1 MKRIATALAAA
12 VSLTA
17 FASASAQAPNM
28 PATPAAA
35 AAAYV
40 DPVPMVYA
48 KIGFNPAELDR
59 AVRPGNDFDAFV
71 NGKWAKTASIPPQ
84 FPYYGVVTDLR
95 LGSDRDV
102 RKIVDELATSNPAPG
117 TLERRIGDSY
127 SAYLDT
133 AAINAAGLTPAK
145 PYLDSIAA
153 ANSVDALIELMGKP
167 GYPAPLGFGIGA
179 SHADP
184 DKYEVG
190 VGMGGLGLPDRDNY
204 LIDNPRNLEMRAKY
218 KALVGF
224 FLGKAGV
231 AQPAA
236 NAEAVYGFERQIAEI
251 SWDRALRRNPLLTD
265 HPMTGAQLITLGGDF
280 PIARFMAQNGL
291 TPTDNFNVSNI
302 LPTDAQATVA
312 GLTAEQRAKLGGGF
326 PAMLKLVRATPL
338 PTLKAWMAA
347 RFIAANADLLPSDLD
362 AANFGFYGQYLQGR
376 QVQRQ
381 RWERA
386 VAAVQ
391 GQLGEGIG
399 KIYVDR
405 HFPASSKAAMIE
417 LVSNLRAAQAANL
430 AALPW
435 MTPAT
440 RATARAKLDAISVK
454 IGYPDKFKTYDGL
467 TILPGQPLA
476 NRVATGDWNWHYD
489 LARLHG
495 PVDRAEWFMSP
506 QTVNA
511 YYNPSANEIVFPA
524 AYLQAPMFSPTA
536 DPAINYGA
544 IGATIGHEIGHG
556 FDDQGSRFGPTG
568 QLANW
573 WTPTDRKTF
582 DALTER
588 LIKQYDAFCP
598 LDDGKTCI
606 NGRLT
611 LGENI
616 GDLGGISMA
625 YKAYHIALKG
635 KKAPVIDGLTGDQR
649 FFISFAQHQRTLF
662 REAFQRQLMQTDPH
676 SPDKARINEVLRNFD
691 PWYQAFAV
699 KPGDK
704 LYLAPKDRVHIW

>member
-1 MKRIATALAAA
+1 MIRLATALAAA

-17 FASASAQAPNM
+17 FASASAQR
-28 PATPAAA
+28 ATPAATA
-35 AAAYV
+35 AASV
-40 DPVPMVYA
+40 DPMPMVFA
-48 KIGFNPAELDR
+48 KFGFNSAELDR
-59 AVRPGNDFDAFV
+59 TVRPGNDFDAFV
-71 NGKWAKTASIPPQ
+71 NGKWAATASIPPQ

-133 AAINAAGLTPAK
+133 AAIDAAGLAPAK

-153 ANSVDALIELMGKP
+153 ANSVDALIGLMGKP
-167 GYPAPLGFGIGA
+167 GYPAPLNFNIGA
-179 SHADP
+179 SNADP

-190 VGMGGLGLPDRDNY
+190 VGMGGIGLPDRDNY

-218 KALVGF
+218 KALVAV

-236 NAEAVYGFERQIAEI
+236 SAEAVYGFERQIAEI

-265 HPMTGAQLITLGGDF
+265 HPMTGAELIALAGDF
-280 PIARFMAQNGL
+280 PIARYMAQNGL
-291 TPTDNFNVSNI
+291 APSDKFNVANI
-302 LPTDAQATVA
+302 LPTDAQASAA

-338 PTLKAWMAA
+338 PTLKAWMAT
-347 RFIAANADLLPSDLD
+347 RFITANADLLPSDVD

-376 QVQRQ
+376 KVQRQ

-467 TILPGQPLA
+467 TIQPGQPLA

-495 PVDRAEWFMSP
+495 PVDRSEWFMSP

-649 FFISFAQHQRTLF
+649 FFISFAQHQRTLM
-662 REAFQRQLMQTDPH
+662 REAFERQIMQTDPH

-691 PWYQAFAV
+691 PWYKAFAV

>member
-1 MKRIATALAAA
+1 MIRLGFALAATA
-12 VSLTA
+12 SLFA
-17 FASASAQAPNM
+17 YASASAQTAPA
-28 PATPAAA
+28 PATTPAAA
-35 AAAYV
+35 AYV
-40 DPVPMVYA
+40 EPVPMKYSA
-48 KIGFNPAELDR
+48 IGFDPAELDR
-59 AVRPGNDFDAFV
+59 AVRPGNDFDAYV
-71 NGKWAKTASIPPQ
+71 NGKWAATASIPPQ

-133 AAINAAGLTPAK
+133 AAIDAAGLAPAK
-145 PYLDSIAA
+145 PYLDAIAA
-153 ANSVDALIELMGKP
+153 AASADALFELMGKP

-179 SHADP
+179 SNADP
-184 DKYEVG
+184 DKYEIS

-218 KALVGF
+218 KDLVAF
-224 FLGKAGV
+224 FLGKAGD
-231 AQPAA
+231 A
-236 NAEAVYGFERQIAEI
+236 NPKASAEAVYGFERQIAEI

-265 HPMTGAQLITLGGDF
+265 HPMTGAELIALADGF
-280 PIARFMAQNGL
+280 PVARFMAQNGL
-291 TPTDNFNVSNI
+291 APTDKFNVAYI
-302 LPTDAQATVA
+302 LPTDAQAAAA
-312 GLTAEQRAKLGGGF
+312 GLTPEQRTKLGGGF

-338 PTLKAWMAA
+338 PVLKSWMAT
-347 RFIAANADLLPSDLD
+347 RFIGANADLLPSDID
-362 AANFGFYGQYLQGR
+362 AANFAFFGQYLQGR

-391 GQLGEGIG
+391 TSLSEGIG
-399 KIYVDR
+399 KVYVER
-405 HFPASSKAAMIE
+405 HFPASSKSAMIE
-417 LVSNLRAAQAANL
+417 LVSNLRAAQAANI
-430 AALPW
+430 ATLPW
-435 MTPAT
+435 MSPAT
-440 RATARAKLDAISVK
+440 RATAKAKLDAISVK
-454 IGYPDKFKTYDGL
+454 IGYPDQFKTYEGL

-476 NRVATGDWNWHYD
+476 NRIATGDWAWKYD

-495 PVDRAEWFMSP
+495 PVDRSEWFLSP

-524 AYLQAPMFSPTA
+524 AYLQAPNFSPTA

-568 QLANW
+568 KLENW
-573 WTPTDRKTF
+573 WTEQDRKAF
-582 DALTER
+582 DERTEK
-588 LIKQYDAFCP
+588 LVKQYDAFCP

-625 YKAYHIALKG
+625 YKAYHLSLKG
-635 KKAPVIDGLTGDQR
+635 KKAPVIAGLTGDQR
-649 FFISFAQHQRTLF
+649 FFISYAQHQRTLM
-662 REAFQRQLMQTDPH
+662 RDAFQRQIMQTDPH

-691 PWYQAFAV
+691 PWYKAFAV

-704 LYLAPKDRVHIW
+704 LHLAPKDRVRIW

>member
-1 MKRIATALAAA
+1 MIRLATALAAA

-17 FASASAQAPNM
+17 FASASAQT
-28 PATPAAA
+28 ATPAAT

-40 DPVPMVYA
+40 DPVPMVFA

-59 AVRPGNDFDAFV
+59 SVRPGNDFDAFV
-71 NGKWAKTASIPPQ
+71 NGKWAATASIPPQ

-133 AAINAAGLTPAK
+133 AAIDAAGLAPAK

-167 GYPAPLGFGIGA
+167 GYPAPISLGIGA
-179 SHADP
+179 SNADP

-190 VGMGGLGLPDRDNY
+190 VLMGGLGLPDRDNY

-218 KALVGF
+218 KALVAF
-224 FLGKAGV
+224 FLDKAGV
-231 AQPAA
+231 SQPTAS
-236 NAEAVYGFERQIAEI
+236 AEAVYGFERQLAEI

-265 HPMTGAQLITLGGDF
+265 HPMTGAELIAMAGDF
-280 PIARFMAQNGL
+280 PISRFIAQNGL
-291 TPTDNFNVSNI
+291 VPSDKFNVAYI
-302 LPTDAQATVA
+302 LPTDAQATAA
-312 GLTAEQRAKLGGGF
+312 GLTAEQRTKLGGGF

-338 PTLKAWMAA
+338 PTLKAWMAT
-347 RFIAANADLLPSDLD
+347 RFIGSNADLLPSDVD
-362 AANFGFYGQYLQGR
+362 AANFSFYGQYLQGR

-405 HFPASSKAAMIE
+405 HFPAASKAAMIE

-430 AALPW
+430 AGLPW

-467 TILPGQPLA
+467 TIQPGQPLA

-495 PVDRAEWFMSP
+495 PVDRSEWFMSP

-568 QLANW
+568 QLVNW
-573 WTPTDRKTF
+573 WTPADRKTF
-582 DALTER
+582 EALTER
-588 LIKQYDAFCP
+588 LVKQYDAFCP

-649 FFISFAQHQRTLF
+649 FFISFAQHQRTLM
-662 REAFQRQLMQTDPH
+662 REAFTRTIMQTDPH

-691 PWYQAFAV
+691 PWYKAFAV

>member
-1 MKRIATALAAA
+1 MIRLATALAAA

-17 FASASAQAPNM
+17 FASASAQR
-28 PATPAAA
+28 ATPAAT

-40 DPVPMVYA
+40 DPMPMVFA
-48 KIGFNPAELDR
+48 KIGFNSAELDR
-59 AVRPGNDFDAFV
+59 TVRPGNDFDAFV
-71 NGKWAKTASIPPQ
+71 NGKWAATASIPPQ

-133 AAINAAGLTPAK
+133 AAIDAAGLAPAK

-167 GYPAPLGFGIGA
+167 GYPAPLNFNIGA
-179 SHADP
+179 SNADP

-190 VGMGGLGLPDRDNY
+190 VGMGGIGLPDRDNY

-218 KALVGF
+218 KALVAV

-236 NAEAVYGFERQIAEI
+236 SAEAVYGFERQIAEI

-265 HPMTGAQLITLGGDF
+265 HPMTGAELIALAGDF
-280 PIARFMAQNGL
+280 PIARYMAQNGL
-291 TPTDNFNVSNI
+291 APSDKFNVANI
-302 LPTDAQATVA
+302 LPTDAQASAA

-338 PTLKAWMAA
+338 PTLKAWMAT
-347 RFIAANADLLPSDLD
+347 RFITANADLLPSDVD

-376 QVQRQ
+376 KVQRQ

-467 TILPGQPLA
+467 TIQPGQPLA

-495 PVDRAEWFMSP
+495 PVDRSEWFMSP

-649 FFISFAQHQRTLF
+649 FFISFAQHQRTLM
-662 REAFQRQLMQTDPH
+662 REAFERQIMQTDPH

-691 PWYQAFAV
+691 PWYKAFAV

>member
-1 MKRIATALAAA
+1 MNRLATALAAA
-12 VSLTA
+12 VSLSA
-17 FASASAQAPNM
+17 FASATAWAEA

-35 AAAYV
+35 TAAYV
-40 DPVPMVYA
+40 EPAPMKYPA
-48 KIGFNPAELDR
+48 IGFDPADLDR
-59 AVRPGNDFDAFV
+59 SVRPGNDFDAFV
-71 NGKWAKTASIPPQ
+71 NGKWAAVTSIPPQ

-102 RKIVDELATSNPAPG
+102 RKIVEELAKSNAAPG

-127 SAYLDT
+127 NAYLDT
-133 AAINAAGLTPAK
+133 AAIDAAGLAPAK
-145 PYLDSIAA
+145 PYLDAIAG
-153 ANSVDALIELMGKP
+153 ANSVDTLVELMGKP

-179 SHADP
+179 SNADP
-184 DKYEVG
+184 DKYEIG

-204 LIDNPRNLEMRAKY
+204 LVDNPRNLEMRAKY
-218 KALVGF
+218 KDLVAF
-224 FLGKAGV
+224 FLGKAGDPNPK
-231 AQPAA
+231 AS
-236 NAEAVYGFERQIAEI
+236 AEAVYNFERQIAEI

-265 HPMTGAQLITLGGDF
+265 HPMTGAELIALAGDF
-280 PIARFMAQNGL
+280 PIARLMEQNGL
-291 TPTDNFNVSNI
+291 TPSDKFNVANI
-302 LPTDAQATVA
+302 LPTDEQAAAA

-338 PTLKAWMAA
+338 PVLKAWMAT
-347 RFIAANADLLPSDLD
+347 RFIGSNADLLPSDID
-362 AANFGFYGQYLQGR
+362 AANFAFYGQYLQGR

-399 KIYVDR
+399 KVYVER

-417 LVSNLRAAQAANL
+417 LVSNLRAAQAANI
-430 AALPW
+430 AELPW

-440 RATARAKLDAISVK
+440 RATAKAKLDAISVK
-454 IGYPDKFKTYDGL
+454 IGYPDEFKTYEGL
-467 TILPGQPLA
+467 TILPDQPLA
-476 NRVATGDWNWHYD
+476 NRIATADWTWKYD

-495 PVDRAEWFMSP
+495 PVDRSEWFMSP

-556 FDDQGSRFGPTG
+556 FDDQGSRFGPNG
-568 QLANW
+568 KLENW
-573 WTPTDRKTF
+573 WTEQDRKAF
-582 DALTER
+582 DERTEK
-588 LIKQYDAFCP
+588 LVKQYDAFCP

-625 YKAYHIALKG
+625 YKAYRLSLKG
-635 KKAPVIDGLTGDQR
+635 KKARVIDGLTGDQR
-649 FFISFAQHQRTLF
+649 FFISYAQHQRTLM
-662 REAFQRQLMQTDPH
+662 RDAFQRQIMQTDPH

-691 PWYQAFAV
+691 PWYAAFDV

-704 LYLAPKDRVHIW
+704 LYLAPKDRVRIW